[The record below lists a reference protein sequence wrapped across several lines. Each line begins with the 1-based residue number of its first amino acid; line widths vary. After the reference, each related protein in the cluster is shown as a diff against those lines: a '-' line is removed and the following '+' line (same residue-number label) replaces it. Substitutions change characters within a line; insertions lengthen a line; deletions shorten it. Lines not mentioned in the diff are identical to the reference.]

1 MDITKTILKRA
12 TIQGLADS
20 LIYGT
25 AIESK
30 RQEKQVD
37 YDERLEKAYAEY
49 EKNLKLYTEKSI
61 SELIDSANDMASE
74 VAEVYTAI
82 GLQAGILIVCDLI
95 QITRNFNLSVL
106 SIFYPIILTYNLRIR
121 YKICRVQLNNL

>member
-12 TIQGLADS
+12 TIQGLADY
-20 LIYGT
+20 LLYGN

-30 RQEKQVD
+30 HKEKQVD

-61 SELIDSANDMASE
+61 SELMDSANDMAVS
-74 VAEVYTAI
+74 
-82 GLQAGILIVCDLI
+82 
-95 QITRNFNLSVL
+95 LSKL
-106 SIFYPIILTYNLRIR
+106 HI
-121 YKICRVQLNNL
+121 

>member
-1 MDITKTILKRA
+1 MDITNTILKRA
-12 TIQGLADS
+12 TIQGLADY

-95 QITRNFNLSVL
+95 QHM
-106 SIFYPIILTYNLRIR
+106 
-121 YKICRVQLNNL
+121 KK

>member
-12 TIQGLADS
+12 TIQGLADY

-37 YDERLEKAYAEY
+37 YDERL
-49 EKNLKLYTEKSI
+49 
-61 SELIDSANDMASE
+61 
-74 VAEVYTAI
+74 AI
-82 GLQAGILIVCDLI
+82 HGKI
-95 QITRNFNLSVL
+95 N
-106 SIFYPIILTYNLRIR
+106 IR
-121 YKICRVQLNNL
+121 VNRLCK